1 MTDGSPR
8 DCSDRTVLAC
18 EVEPEREVVRVRPAG
33 ELDMATVRVLE
44 GQIQQLRRAGF
55 RRMIVDLSKLEFMD
69 AAGLRLILA
78 LDAEAR
84 QDGFSIA
91 FVPGPPSVMRV
102 FEVTRTAGRINFTE
116 P

>member
-1 MTDGSPR
+1 
-8 DCSDRTVLAC
+8 
-18 EVEPEREVVRVRPAG
+18 
-33 ELDMATVRVLE
+33 
-44 GQIQQLRRAGF
+44 
-55 RRMIVDLSKLEFMD
+55 MD